1 VLVIN
6 TDQQD
11 HSGGQAFRALEC
23 NGKPCYGLLM
33 FDLSTMP
40 PLSRRAFL
48 TTATVLMAGMVP
60 HAQALDLR
68 STPFEVTGHLARLD
82 PYLLYAVSYVE
93 SRLDRRGRTG
103 PWPYAV
109 RTPRESYYPPDFN
122 SAMQLLASLPSEEVA
137 DADLGWMQVNVRWH
151 GNRVPDISH
160 LLHPDINMRVG
171 AGILREAINSLP
183 RDLELAVGRY
193 HTWLDEPRARNYGRR
208 VLDLRARL
216 RAETTSIQ

>member
-1 VLVIN
+1 M
-6 TDQQD
+6 
-11 HSGGQAFRALEC
+11 SGS
-23 NGKPCYGLLM
+23 
-33 FDLSTMP
+33 STLP
-40 PLSRRAFL
+40 SLSRRAFM
-48 TTATVLMAGMVP
+48 TTAAVLTAGFVP
-60 HAQALDLR
+60 YAQALDLLG
-68 STPFEVTGHLARLD
+68 TPFEVTGHLARLD

-109 RTPRESYYPPDFN
+109 RTPKESYYPADFD
-122 SAMQLLASLPSEEVA
+122 SAMRLLASLPADEVA

-171 AGILREAINSLP
+171 AGILREAIDSLP

-193 HTWLDEPRARNYGRR
+193 HTWMDEPRAREYGRR
-208 VLDLRARL
+208 VLDLRMRL
-216 RAETTSIQ
+216 RGGGASIQ

>member
-1 VLVIN
+1 MAWV
-6 TDQQD
+6 
-11 HSGGQAFRALEC
+11 
-23 NGKPCYGLLM
+23 M
-33 FDLSTMP
+33 FDP
-40 PLSRRAFL
+40 PLMQPVSRRTFL
-48 TTATVLMAGMVP
+48 TTAAVLTAGMVP
-60 HAQALDLR
+60 CAKALDLQG
-68 STPFEVTGHLARLD
+68 TPFEVTGHLARLD

-109 RTPRESYYPPDFN
+109 RTPKESYYPPDFKT
-122 SAMQLLASLPSEEVA
+122 AMELLASLPSEEVA

-183 RDLELAVGRY
+183 RDLELAIGRY
-193 HTWLDEPRARNYGRR
+193 HTWMDEPRARDYGRR
-208 VLDLRARL
+208 VLSLRARL
-216 RAETTSIQ
+216 RGEDASIQ

>member
-1 VLVIN
+1 MESDRN
-6 TDQQD
+6 
-11 HSGGQAFRALEC
+11 
-23 NGKPCYGLLM
+23 PCYGLLM
-33 FDLSTMP
+33 SDVPSML

-48 TTATVLMAGMVP
+48 ASATATVAGFLVP
-60 HAQALDLR
+60 CAKALDLR
-68 STPFEVTGHLARLD
+68 GTPFEVVGHLARLD

-109 RTPRESYYPPDFN
+109 RTPKESYYPPDFN
-122 SAMQLLASLPSEEVA
+122 SAMQLLASLPADEVA

-160 LLHPDINMRVG
+160 LLNPDINMRVG

-193 HTWLDEPRARNYGRR
+193 HTWMDEPRARDYGRR
-208 VLDLRARL
+208 VLDLRAQL
-216 RAETTSIQ
+216 RRGNASIQ

>member
-1 VLVIN
+1 MACPMS
-6 TDQQD
+6 TKMP
-11 HSGGQAFRALEC
+11 S
-23 NGKPCYGLLM
+23 M
-33 FDLSTMP
+33 F
-40 PLSRRAFL
+40 PLTRRTFMA
-48 TTATVLMAGMVP
+48 TATALATGLITD
-60 HAQALDLR
+60 AKALDLR
-68 STPFEVTGHLARLD
+68 DTPFEVTGHLARLD

-109 RTPRESYYPPDFN
+109 RTAKESYYPPDFI
-122 SAMQLLASLPSEEVA
+122 SAMELLSSLPADEVA

-193 HTWLDEPRARNYGRR
+193 HTWMDEPRARDYGRR
-208 VLDLRARL
+208 VLDLRAQL
-216 RAETTSIQ
+216 RGGSPSVQ